1 MTISVYAV
9 GIYFRKPIAFIP
21 DGNGPLGP
29 TMSGKALLAAS
40 NGQGLVY
47 AFDLHGTIGTL
58 EFTPT
63 AADLLTHGPKAT
75 GIGLAGKTLVLS
87 QTENKFPLP
96 SIIFQYT
103 SSIQPVRSVGTR
115 PAFATNQFYDGAD
128 VRIRLL
134 SIFEA

>member
-29 TMSGKALLAAS
+29 TMSGKALLAAA
-40 NGQGLVY
+40 NGHGLIY
-47 AFDLHGTIGTL
+47 AFDGPGTIGTL

-63 AADLLTHGPKAT
+63 AGDLLTHGPKRT
-75 GIGLAGKTLVLS
+75 GSSLAGKTLALS
-87 QTENKFPLP
+87 QTVNKYPVP

-103 SSIQPVRSVGTR
+103 SSVQPIKPVGTR
-115 PAFATNQFYDGAD
+115 PAFATNQFYDGSD

>member
-29 TMSGKALLAAS
+29 TMSGKALLAAA

-47 AFDLHGTIGTL
+47 AFDPPGTIGML

-63 AADLLTHGPKAT
+63 AGDLLTHGPKAT
-75 GIGLAGKTLVLS
+75 GKSLAGKTLILS
-87 QTENKFPLP
+87 QTINKYPLS

-103 SSIQPVRSVGTR
+103 SSIQPVKSVGTR
-115 PAFATNQFYDGAD
+115 PAFATNQFYNGSD